1 MQRIIWQILLL
12 MCSLGYAQAA
22 HDLVYRLPTLND
34 ALFRGD
40 NDGFYMYCDRNF
52 EGVHSQPWEAGTYGM
67 VRNPFRASN
76 GQIMYSRMHEGIDIK
91 PLYRD
96 DKGEPLDR
104 IRPVAPGKVVHVN
117 NAPGSSNYGRY
128 VVVQHRVPEGYIY
141 SLYAHLATVSCEPGQ
156 HVGTGNVLGIMGHTG
171 VGLNRVRSHL
181 HLEIGLLINA
191 DYDKF
196 CSAENKQGLYNG
208 LNLIGFNPTDL
219 LMLSKNGDPVS
230 LTRYFQTLKEHYR
243 VRVPRVGTMDL
254 LKRHPFLYKGKRGIS
269 PKSLD
274 IAFTA
279 AGVPIAVYPSNAI
292 VRTPTLI
299 SCKAMPTLQQNCT
312 VNRIKNSSKDAAFTR
327 SGLRYI
333 EQYLWLEGRYPFPEQ
348 TQHDETNTPSP
359 SAPSDPSGTGSH
371 RPGRKAGSQ

>member
-1 MQRIIWQILLL
+1 MRSIIRQILMI
-12 MCSLGYAQAA
+12 MCSLGLAQAA
-22 HDLVYRLPTLND
+22 QDLVYRLPTSND

-40 NDGFYMYCDRNF
+40 NEGFYMYCDRHF
-52 EGVHSQPWEAGTYGM
+52 EGEHTQPWEAGTYGM
-67 VRNPFRASN
+67 VRNPFRAGN
-76 GQIMYSRMHEGIDIK
+76 GQVMFSRMHEGIDVK

-96 DKGEPLDR
+96 AKGEPLDKV
-104 IRPVAPGKVVHVN
+104 RPIAPGKVVHVN
-117 NAPGSSNYGRY
+117 DAPGTSNYGRY
-128 VVVQHRVPEGYIY
+128 VVVQHRAPEGFIY
-141 SLYAHLATVSCEPGQ
+141 SLYAHLASVSCTVGQ
-156 HVGTGNVLGIMGHTG
+156 RVGTGNELGVMGHTG
-171 VGLNRVRSHL
+171 VGLDRVRSHL

-191 DYDKF
+191 HYDKF

-219 LMLSKNGDPVS
+219 LIMSKNGEPVS
-230 LTRYFQTLKEHYR
+230 LSRYFSTLKEHYR

-254 LKRHPFLYKGKRGIS
+254 LKRHPFLYKGKRGMR

-279 AGVPIAVYPSNAI
+279 AGVPIAVYPSHEE

-299 SCKAMPTLQQNCT
+299 DCKPMPTLQQNCT
-312 VNRIKNSSKDAAFTR
+312 VNRVKNSSKDAALTR

-348 TQHDETNTPSP
+348 TQ
-359 SAPSDPSGTGSH
+359 
-371 RPGRKAGSQ
+371 QQ